1 VKQKEA
7 SRMNISFP
15 EFPLT
20 IIAKTC
26 NCNPSALS
34 SSTANAPTMKVTYT
48 FVDAYYNLCIDKKDI
63 ILAEI
68 HASEQLLK
76 YTYDEEDR
84 QIIEKEISELKM
96 SVDLMP

>member
-1 VKQKEA
+1 
-7 SRMNISFP
+7 MNISFP
-15 EFPLT
+15 EFPMN

-26 NCNPSALS
+26 NCNS
-34 SSTANAPTMKVTYT
+34 SSSPSSPDNTPTRKVTYT
-48 FVDAYYNLCIDKKDI
+48 FVDSYYNLCIDKKDI
-63 ILAEI
+63 ISAEI